1 MATAYAHKLK
11 MLEGSSDQGTALFAG
26 SWEIG
31 ASGAVGA
38 QTRAKSV
45 TLTRTGVGL
54 YTAQLTNKEDSARC
68 PAIAFAL
75 GNLVTNDVDP
85 ADADAIRIK
94 TLTVVAS
101 TGTVTFACVD
111 EADVVRE
118 AASGSSFQ
126 LLLVCNMSGVT

>member
-1 MATAYAHKLK
+1 MATAFAHKLK
-11 MLEGSSDQGTALFAG
+11 MLEGSSDQGTALLAG
-26 SWEIG
+26 SWAIG

-38 QTRAKSV
+38 QSRAKYV
-45 TLTRTGVGL
+45 TLTRTNVGL
-54 YTAQLTNKEDSARC
+54 YTAQLRNKEGDARC

-75 GNLVTNDVDP
+75 ANLVTNDVDP
-85 ADADAIRIK
+85 SDADAIRVK
-94 TLTVVAS
+94 TLTVVPS

-118 AASGSSFQ
+118 AASGATFQ